1 MATLYDKWQQGER
14 RGDGHSKTVDG
25 DGGGR
30 DSASGETEEA
40 TRLRSRLAQEIKKEE
55 EEDKGDTVMFS
66 YAVLTTSAA
75 PRLRWLHERLGRP
88 VFIFRVFRKT
98 IRTLLVHSTLIVRR
112 SFAVYRV

>member
-14 RGDGHSKTVDG
+14 RGDGHWKTVDG

-40 TRLRSRLAQEIKKEE
+40 TRLPSRLAQEIKKEEE

-75 PRLRWLHERLGRP
+75 PRLRWLHERFGTPGLYFPR
-88 VFIFRVFRKT
+88 F
-98 IRTLLVHSTLIVRR
+98 
-112 SFAVYRV
+112 